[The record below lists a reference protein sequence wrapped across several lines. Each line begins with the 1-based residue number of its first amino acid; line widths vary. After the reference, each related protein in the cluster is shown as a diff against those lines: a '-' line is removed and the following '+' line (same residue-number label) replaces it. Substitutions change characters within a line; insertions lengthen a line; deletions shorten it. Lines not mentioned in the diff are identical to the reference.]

1 LAYVERMNNTTQTEA
16 SAVKVTRTHAERV
29 KDKLNGDYTPIAYK
43 NLIKI
48 MEDLDVADA
57 LIILRAATKLYEF
70 KMEEV
75 KRGIY

>member
-1 LAYVERMNNTTQTEA
+1 MNNTTHTEA
-16 SAVKVTRTHAERV
+16 SAVQVSRTHAERV

-48 MEDLDVADA
+48 MEDLDVVDA
-57 LIILRAATKLYEF
+57 LIILRAATKLYEL

>member
-1 LAYVERMNNTTQTEA
+1 MNNTNTQTEA
-16 SAVKVTRTHAERV
+16 SAVQVTRTHAERV
-29 KDKLNGDYTPIAYK
+29 EDKLNGDYTPYAYK

-48 MEDLDVADA
+48 METLDVADA
-57 LIILRAATKLYEF
+57 LITLRAATKLYEL